1 MPLRVTRLSL
11 MAIMAFTAM
20 RSASFSAETDKAK
33 VYTQVPEIAPA
44 IPAGT
49 EAPADGPRDLF
60 KLLPGFQVE
69 RLFTVPKEELGS
81 WVNLTKDPK
90 GRLIVSDQ
98 DALGLYRITVPPI
111 GSKEPTKV
119 EPLNLQFEGKPF
131 SSAQGLLWAFGGL
144 YVTVNGRD
152 VQNGIYF
159 VKDTDN
165 DDKLDLVTK
174 LVSIPSGGE
183 HGPHALRLS
192 PDGKSILFAAG
203 NHTKLPFE
211 VKLNA
216 EPQTMGGARPQQ
228 LRATL
233 PEGTSS
239 RIVPNWDEDLLLPRQ
254 WDAGG
259 HAVGVL
265 APGGWIVQMD
275 PEGKAWDIISTGYRN
290 EYDFGLNADG
300 EIFTYDADMEWDLGS
315 PWYRPTRI
323 CHATSGSEFGW
334 RSGTGK
340 WPDYYPDSLPAV
352 VNIGPGSPVGVEFG
366 YGTKFPAKYQR
377 ALFACDWTFG
387 TMYAIHIE
395 PSGASYTGVKEEFL
409 SRTPLPLTDVVVG
422 DDGALYFTV
431 GGRGTQSELYRVTY
445 VGTENTAPV
454 DVHDAR
460 QSELRAL
467 RRKIETYH
475 TAKVENPKQAAEYL
489 VPYLGHQDR
498 FIRYAARVA
507 LERLPLEL
515 WQDKVLASNNPEIV
529 LTGCIG
535 LARQGEHN
543 LQGPILT
550 ALGKVDAAKLTEAQ
564 KLEWLRAYQLAF
576 IRLGQV
582 DEPTAQELGA
592 RFDAIFPS
600 SSNFVNREL
609 ASLMVFLNSPGALK
623 EVLPFLAKE
632 PVKEK
637 IDLAELA
644 SRNKQFGGSI
654 EAMIANTPD
663 LQQYYYAFVLRNVKN
678 GWTMDDRKTYFS
690 WFEKAHKWSGGASF
704 QKFLTNIDN
713 ASFEM
718 MPEAERIVVEAAGAR
733 KPYVRPELP
742 KAVGPGKDY
751 SLDELVALSQTEMKG
766 RDFKNGEKMFQAA
779 RCVICHRFAG
789 DGGSTGPDLTQ
800 AAGRFNFK
808 DLTESIIDPS
818 KVVSDQ
824 YKTTVVE
831 TKEGKAYTGRIV
843 NITSDSLTLLVD
855 PEDSTKLVTVKLADI
870 EERQLSPVSLMPK
883 DLLKQ
888 LNKDEVLDL
897 LAYLLSRGN
906 ARDALFRK

>member
-1 MPLRVTRLSL
+1 M
-11 MAIMAFTAM
+11 MALLAM
-20 RSASFSAETDKAK
+20 SSASYSADTPEVK
-33 VYTQVPEIAPA
+33 VFTQVPEIAPA

-69 RLFTVPKEELGS
+69 RLYTVPKEEQGS

-98 DALGLYRITVPPI
+98 DALGFYRITAPPI

-119 EPLNLQFEGKPF
+119 EPMNLQFEGKPF
-131 SSAQGLLWAFGGL
+131 SSAQGLLWAFDGL

-165 DDKLDLVTK
+165 DDKLDTVTK
-174 LVSIPSGGE
+174 LVDIPGGGE

-192 PDGKSILFAAG
+192 PDGKSLYFAAG
-203 NHTKLPFE
+203 NHTHLPFE
-211 VKLNA
+211 VKA
-216 EPQTMGGARPQQ
+216 DGEPERMGGPRAQQ
-228 LRATL
+228 LHATL

-239 RIVPNWDEDLLLPRQ
+239 RIAPNWDEDLILPRQ

-265 APGGWIVQMD
+265 APGGWIVKMD
-275 PEGKAWDIISTGYRN
+275 PQGKAWEIISIGYRN
-290 EYDFGLNADG
+290 EYDFALNADG

-352 VNIGPGSPVGVEFG
+352 VNIGPGSPVGVDFG
-366 YGTKFPAKYQR
+366 YKTKFPAKYQR

-387 TMYAIHIE
+387 TMYAIHME

-445 VGTENTAPV
+445 VGTESTAPV
-454 DVHDAR
+454 DTHDAR
-460 QSELRAL
+460 QSDLRAL
-467 RRKIETYH
+467 RHKIEAYH
-475 TAKVENPKQAAEYL
+475 TATTENPKQAAEYL
-489 VPYLGHQDR
+489 VPYLGHADR

-515 WQDKVLASNNPEIV
+515 WQDKVVASNNPDVVI
-529 LTGCIG
+529 TGSVG
-535 LARQGEHN
+535 LARQGE
-543 LQGPILT
+543 QPVQSKILA
-550 ALGKVDAAKLTEAQ
+550 ALGKLDFAKLKEPQQLAY
-564 KLEWLRAYQLAF
+564 LRAYQLAL
-576 IRLGQV
+576 IRLGKI
-582 DEPTAQELGA
+582 DEAATQELGA
-592 RFDAIFPS
+592 RFDAVFPS
-600 SSNFVNREL
+600 SSNSVNREL

-623 EVLPFLAKE
+623 EVLPLLAKE
-632 PVKEK
+632 SVKEK
-637 IDLAELA
+637 VDLAELA

-663 LQQYYYAFVLRNVKN
+663 LQQYHYAFVLRNVKN
-678 GWTMDDRKTYFS
+678 GWTLDDRKTFFS
-690 WFEKAHKWSGGASF
+690 WFEKAHKWAGGASF

-742 KAVGPGKDY
+742 KPAGPGKDY

-779 RCVICHRFAG
+779 RCVVCHRFAG

-831 TKEGKAYTGRIV
+831 TKEGKAYTGRVV

-855 PEDSTKLVTVKLADI
+855 PEDSTKLVTVKLSDI
-870 EERQLSPVSLMPK
+870 EEKQLSPASLMPK

-906 ARDALFRK
+906 AKDAMFRK